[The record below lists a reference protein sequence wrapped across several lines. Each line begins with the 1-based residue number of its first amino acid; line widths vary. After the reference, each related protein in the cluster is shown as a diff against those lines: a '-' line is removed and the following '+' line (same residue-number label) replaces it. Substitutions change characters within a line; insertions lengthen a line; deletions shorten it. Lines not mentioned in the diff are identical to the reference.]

1 MHAFRPLTEPPG
13 PSRPVLADRRA
24 LPAGVV
30 LDGVRPASPQLLWVV
45 VDLGVAVLVAAA
57 GAGVAV
63 LADAPVVALAALGFL
78 AALVVIAVDLL
89 RTGRTPGHRILG
101 VRTVDAATGLPAGAR
116 RLGSTRTLDVRRGHD
131 PVRIV
136 PHGTERL
143 PVLSD
148 QWQLT
153 ASRALNAPI
162 VLTLDNGM
170 AFSLVEPTVIG
181 RNPARVEPAS
191 QLLQIPD
198 LSRTMSKSHALLEP
212 QGGML
217 WVTDLG
223 SMNGTAVAVDGG
235 PLEPLAPHV
244 RTVVR
249 TGATIELGDRIATV
263 GTSARPQSPATT
275 TSAAPGPREG

>member
-24 LPAGVV
+24 VPHDVV
-30 LDGVRPASPQLLWVV
+30 LDGVRPAGAPLLWVL
-45 VDLGVAVLVAAA
+45 VDLGLVVVAAA
-57 GAGVAV
+57 VGAGIAILLDLSLPWLAVA
-63 LADAPVVALAALGFL
+63 AAVVML
-78 AALVVIAVDLL
+78 LVATIDLV

-101 VRTVDAATGLPAGAR
+101 HRTVEIATGLPATPR
-116 RLGSTRTLDVRRGHD
+116 DLGRTRTVDIRRGRD

-136 PHGTERL
+136 PRGGDL
-143 PVLSD
+143 APVLLD

-153 ASRALNAPI
+153 ASRALNAPV
-162 VLTLDNGM
+162 VLTMDNGI
-170 AFSLVEPTVIG
+170 AFSLVGPTVIG
-181 RNPARVEPAS
+181 RNPSRVENAS
-191 QLLQIPD
+191 HILQVPD

-223 SMNGTAVAVDGG
+223 SMNGTAAAVDGG
-235 PLEPLAPHV
+235 PLEPLAAHV

-249 TGATIELGDRIATV
+249 TGSILEFGDRTATV
-263 GTSARPQSPATT
+263 GSARPQQPDPS
-275 TSAAPGPREG
+275 SADTGLREE